1 MSQRL
6 SKINELLKREIVTC
20 VERNFE
26 FENLLVTIHGV
37 ETSPN
42 LKAARVFVG
51 IIGEKG
57 KAKSALAQLN
67 RKSGFIQNEMM
78 KRVTL
83 RNTPALKFVSD
94 ESVER
99 GVHVISI
106 LDELGEINLAEES
119 ES

>member
-6 SKINELLKREIVTC
+6 FKINELLKREIISC

-26 FENLLVTIHGV
+26 FENLLVTIHEV

-42 LKAARVFVG
+42 LKAATVFVG
-51 IIGEKG
+51 VIGDKDL
-57 KAKSALAQLN
+57 AKNALAQLN
-67 RKSGFIQNEMM
+67 RRSGFIQNEMM

-83 RNTPALKFVSD
+83 RSTPVLRFVVD

-99 GVHVISI
+99 GVHVLSI
-106 LDELGEINLAEES
+106 LDQLGEINLPEETKS
-119 ES
+119 